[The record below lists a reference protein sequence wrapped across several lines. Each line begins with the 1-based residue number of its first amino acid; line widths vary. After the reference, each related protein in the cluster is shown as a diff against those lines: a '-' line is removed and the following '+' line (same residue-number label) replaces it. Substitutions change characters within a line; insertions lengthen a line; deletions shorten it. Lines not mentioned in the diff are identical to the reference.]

1 MKILLSVKP
10 EYVCRILNKSKR
22 FEFRH
27 KLAKKKI
34 DGIVLYSTYPDMKIV
49 VEVEVLGTI
58 TASPTKLWEKTKGFA
73 GISRQ
78 KYREYFRGRKVA
90 NAYSLGEVTI
100 YDTKKDL
107 SEFGIKNAPQSFVY
121 LSEEKTND

>member
-10 EYVCRILNKSKR
+10 EYVCRILNKTKR

-27 KLAKKKI
+27 KLAKRKI

-49 VEVEVLGTI
+49 GEVEVLGTL

-78 KYREYFRGRKVA
+78 KYREYFKDRKVA
-90 NAYSLGEVTI
+90 NAYLLGEVTI
-100 YDTKKDL
+100 YNTKKDL
-107 SEFGIKNAPQSFVY
+107 SEFGITKAPQSFVY
-121 LSEEKTND
+121 LKEERTNA